1 MEASIYHSCQQ
12 ELVRYEAEQ
21 PGLARVISLGKA
33 ILEIQES
40 VREELGP
47 TPPPSP
53 EGLSNLRAG
62 EPALSGQTVSVPTGI
77 FRRSAEKLAAV
88 FTEVAGEKFPLDRLL
103 ALPQLQGEDAS
114 ALAGDVM
121 ADRLNLEPIAE
132 GSGFNVETVSYFM
145 HSLLVPFFES
155 EAEPYAPVIGSQE
168 IRWAKGICPVCGAL
182 PRYGVYHGEKG
193 YRKLYCGLC
202 RAEWPYPRLKCPF
215 CENPERAGFRLLKLG
230 ADEAHMAEV
239 CDSCQMYVK
248 TTDERP
254 LLRECLPAVED
265 IVTAAID
272 LAAVK
277 EGLSRP
283 A

>member
-1 MEASIYHSCQQ
+1 MEASNYQRCQQ
-12 ELVRYEAEQ
+12 ELARYQAEQ
-21 PGLARVISLGKA
+21 PGLAQVIGLGKE

-40 VREELGP
+40 VREKLGP
-47 TPPPSP
+47 TPVSSA

-62 EPALSGQTVSVPTGI
+62 QSALLGQKVHIPMDLFRPA
-77 FRRSAEKLAAV
+77 AEKLAEV
-88 FTEVAGEKFPLDRLL
+88 FSRTSGEKFPLDRLL
-103 ALPQLQGEDAS
+103 ALPQLQGGDAW
-114 ALAGDVM
+114 ALADDVM
-121 ADRLNLEPIAE
+121 ADNLNLDVVAE
-132 GSGFNVETVSYFM
+132 GSGFNVETVAYFL
-145 HSLLVPFFES
+145 HSLLVPFFER
-155 EAEPYAPVIGSQE
+155 EAEAYGPLIQSQE
-168 IRWAKGICPVCGAL
+168 IRWAQGVCPVCGAL
-182 PRYGVYHGEKG
+182 PRYGIYHGEKG
-193 YRKLYCGLC
+193 FRKLYCGLC

-215 CENPERAGFRLLKLG
+215 CENPERVGFRLLKLG

-239 CDSCQMYVK
+239 CDSCQQYLK

-254 LLRECLPAVED
+254 LLRECLPAAED

>member
-1 MEASIYHSCQQ
+1 MEAANYRRCQQ
-12 ELVRYEAEQ
+12 ELARYEAEQ
-21 PGLARVISLGKA
+21 PALSRFIGLGKA

-40 VREELGP
+40 VREMLGP
-47 TPPPSP
+47 TPPPS
-53 EGLSNLRAG
+53 EQGLSNLRAG
-62 EPALSGQTVSVPTGI
+62 RPVLYGQKVPISTTI
-77 FRRSAEKLAAV
+77 FKQAAERLAII
-88 FTEVAGEKFPLDRLL
+88 FSDTAGAKFPLERLL

-114 ALAGDVM
+114 ALADDVM
-121 ADRLNLEPIAE
+121 ADRLNLEAIAE
-132 GSGFNVETVSYFM
+132 GSGFNVETLAYFL
-145 HSLLVPFFES
+145 HSLLVPFFER
-155 EAEPYAPVIGSQE
+155 EAEAYAPLIESQE
-168 IRWAKGICPVCGAL
+168 IRWAQGVCPVCGAL

-202 RAEWPYPRLKCPF
+202 RAQWPYPRLKCPF

-230 ADEAHMAEV
+230 TDETHMAEV
-239 CDSCQMYVK
+239 CDGCQQYLK

-254 LLRECLPAVED
+254 LLRECEPAAED